1 MGFLIVYP
9 HSHPGRMGEPD
20 QLAHFFA
27 QMPGPSAGTVARGS
41 GARRRAEPDARR
53 KKVFDISIGIVFT
66 EDALTEEI

>member
-1 MGFLIVYP
+1 MFSLTRTRG
-9 HSHPGRMGEPD
+9 MGEPD

-27 QMPGPSAGTVARGS
+27 QLPGPSAASSVARGS
-41 GARRRAEPDARR
+41 GARRRAGLDARR

>member
-1 MGFLIVYP
+1 
-9 HSHPGRMGEPD
+9 MGEPD
-20 QLAHFFA
+20 QLAHFL
-27 QMPGPSAGTVARGS
+27 PGCPGGSAGTAARGS